1 MTAEPTTLQ
10 QPPPPAPRAV
20 TPRVRRRAWVEPVVR
35 FWWLTAMVLV
45 LIGAWFALQGV
56 LEWRHDVKLIREG
69 VAVDATVYQVGEM
82 KGRFKHPQPPDSIV
96 TLQFSWNGTDQYTKP
111 DRLPDRK
118 AGEFITP
125 GDKIPIRVNPA
136 DPTDWT
142 SAKVAGP
149 ISGRLFGAEVALPIA
164 ALTGAFALLKWR
176 RLLTAWRGGQ
186 PIEALVM
193 DSRNTALALG
203 ARLVRC
209 TPDAEGDKRVFAVY
223 APRGLAGIG
232 RGDTIWLL
240 TCGRGA
246 VACAWFE

>member
-1 MTAEPTTLQ
+1 MTNETSTAPHAPS
-10 QPPPPAPRAV
+10 PPPRAI
-20 TPRVRRRAWVEPVVR
+20 TPRVRRRAWVEPAVR

-82 KGRFKHPQPPDSIV
+82 KGIFKHPQPPDSIV
-96 TLQFSWNGTDQYTKP
+96 TLQFSWHGKDQYTKP

-125 GDKIPIRVNPA
+125 GDTIPIRVNPA

-164 ALTGAFALLKWR
+164 ALTGVFGLLKWQRMLATWR
-176 RLLTAWRGGQ
+176 RGEA
-186 PIEALVM
+186 IEALVM

-223 APRGLAGIG
+223 VPRGLAGVG

-240 TCGRGA
+240 TRGRGA